1 MGKYDDNPIIEGRY
15 DAYGRQTYWAMG
27 YKGQG
32 VKVAV
37 IDDYGTMHGAMASV
51 GAYVAPEA
59 EVIKLDMNG
68 TGQGIRDCFYE
79 AIRLKANIISLSRYV
94 EGNTKDLHD
103 AVIACRNAGIVMF
116 CSAGNQGEK
125 NPYSNEIIQ
134 YPAAYPETISVMAIE
149 NNFIVQKSSSR
160 SSTGWCTGFGQNV
173 LVKSE
178 NGEEM
183 LVSGT
188 SPTTPACAFTLALH
202 WSKVLKETGKHPSA
216 ADMEQFVIS
225 HCVDWS
231 IAGKDN
237 FTGYGFFT
245 LDKTEFDRIK
255 LMILDSDKNGLSQRV
270 DEIKSMVKSGVP
282 LEQAEAH
289 VNRLYYVVGYETI
302 NGVQVPVYGGK
313 KPW

>member
-1 MGKYDDNPIIEGRY
+1 MYSNNPIIEGRY
-15 DAYGRQTYWAMG
+15 DAYGRKTYWDMG

-37 IDDYGTMHGAMASV
+37 IDDYGTTHGAMASV
-51 GAYVAPEA
+51 GEYIAPGA
-59 EVIKLDMNG
+59 EILKLDMDG
-68 TGQGIRDCFYE
+68 TGQGIRDCLYE
-79 AIRLKANIISLSRYV
+79 AIRIKANIVSLSRYV
-94 EGNTKDLHD
+94 ESDTKDLHD

-125 NPYSNEIIQ
+125 QQYSNEIIQ
-134 YPAAYPETISVMAIE
+134 YPAAYPETISVMALD
-149 NNFIVQKSSSR
+149 NNFAVQKSSSR

-202 WSKVLKETGKHPSA
+202 WSKVLKETGKHPCP

-225 HCVDWS
+225 HCVDWGNP
-231 IAGKDN
+231 GKDN

-245 LDKTEFDRIK
+245 LDPAELKRVK
-255 LMILDSDKNGLSQRV
+255 LMILDADKDGLEDRV
-270 DEIKSMVKSGVP
+270 DRIKALMASGVSYDD
-282 LEQAEAH
+282 AEAQVSKDYFVVTTELLNGTR
-289 VNRLYYVVGYETI
+289 VN
-302 NGVQVPVYGGK
+302 VYGGR
-313 KPW
+313 KPM